1 MPEQQLQPG
10 CRYRPRRACY
20 EDRAGHSGEHR
31 RPRTRQ
37 APMSATMQER
47 GSSMSVPGIREQPIG
62 CWLLVSAGEMANHY
76 AYRRNRR
83 NIVQITPS
91 PDADRP
97 PSVLG
102 EEASPQRT
110 LRPVDGS
117 AAEGSV
123 VMSHAKRIKDA
134 ADNARPG
141 PGTGEQSVETR
152 DAAKSGR
159 VLDRCRAVPN
169 LVLRIA
175 DRVAVVRGNT
185 RSSSFTGSRAGRP
198 TICGWLTD
206 TSALA
211 GGQRMKSRRA
221 WLTSPAWVQE
231 IACGPPAMRT

>member
-1 MPEQQLQPG
+1 MRSIRRRQSTQHEPHCPG
-10 CRYRPRRACY
+10 HDTPCHHLGGCFPCRRHNCSQVADTARAGLAM
-20 EDRAGHSGEHR
+20 RIGLGHSGEHQ

-47 GSSMSVPGIREQPIG
+47 GSSMSVPRIREQPIG

-83 NIVQITPS
+83 NIVQITRS

-141 PGTGEQSVETR
+141 PGTGEQSRRRTLPR
-152 DAAKSGR
+152 AA
-159 VLDRCRAVPN
+159 AFW
-169 LVLRIA
+169 I
-175 DRVAVVRGNT
+175 VAGLFLILFFASPAASLLYGGIPGPVH
-185 RSSSFTGSRAGRP
+185 FPAA
-198 TICGWLTD
+198 
-206 TSALA
+206 ALA
-211 GGQRMKSRRA
+211 GRQFAVG
-221 WLTSPAWVQE
+221 
-231 IACGPPAMRT
+231 

>member
-1 MPEQQLQPG
+1 VPEQQLQPG

-20 EDRAGHSGEHR
+20 EDRAGAFR
-31 RPRTRQ
+31 R
-37 APMSATMQER
+37 ASAATDSPGADVGDHAGK
-47 GSSMSVPGIREQPIG
+47 GSSMSVPRIREQPIG

-83 NIVQITPS
+83 NIVQITRS

-141 PGTGEQSVETR
+141 PGTGEQSRRGTLPR
-152 DAAKSGR
+152 AA
-159 VLDRCRAVPN
+159 AFW
-169 LVLRIA
+169 I
-175 DRVAVVRGNT
+175 VAGLFLILFFASPAASLLYGGIPGPVH
-185 RSSSFTGSRAGRP
+185 FPAA
-198 TICGWLTD
+198 
-206 TSALA
+206 ALA
-211 GGQRMKSRRA
+211 GRQFAVG
-221 WLTSPAWVQE
+221 
-231 IACGPPAMRT
+231 